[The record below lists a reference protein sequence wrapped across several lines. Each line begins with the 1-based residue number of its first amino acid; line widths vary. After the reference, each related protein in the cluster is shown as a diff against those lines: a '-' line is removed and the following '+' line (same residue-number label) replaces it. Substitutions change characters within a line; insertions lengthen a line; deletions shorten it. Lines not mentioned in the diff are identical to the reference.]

1 MRLVISDTAFSV
13 INQPNALISQTYFGS
28 KLYMFRTYI
37 NNIQQDAIYA
47 GIYLLQN
54 YCTCFGC
61 LSHPSSEVHQGVTAA
76 SGTGHSIRAKTFC
89 QRGLIR
95 PRWQKVVALI
105 RDMTCTRSCVSLMYS

>member
-95 PRWQKVVALI
+95 PSAGNIVRVYY
-105 RDMTCTRSCVSLMYS
+105 TTSCNTQSSAPEDG